1 MHVVILHTVDDGRVE
16 LKGVVTYR
24 ADAYGRAI
32 QVLQDYIKDLKD
44 IDFFSELY
52 FSTVY
57 SLNGD
62 TGEGISL
69 MARGKSTNEGEIAAD
84 RTLADVWILE

>member
-1 MHVVILHTVDDGRVE
+1 MHAVILHTVDDNQIK

-24 ADAYGRAI
+24 TDAYGQAI
-32 QVLQDYIKDLKD
+32 KVLQDHIKELKDL
-44 IDFFSELY
+44 DFFSELY

-84 RTLADVWILE
+84 RILADVWILG

>member
-1 MHVVILHTVDDGRVE
+1 MYAVILHTVDDDRIE
-16 LKGVVTYR
+16 LKGVINLRT
-24 ADAYGRAI
+24 DAYGQAI
-32 QVLQDYIKDLKD
+32 KVLQDYIKDLKD
-44 IDFFSELY
+44 FDFFSDLY

-69 MARGKSTNEGEIAAD
+69 MARGESTNEGEIAAD
-84 RTLADVWILE
+84 RHLADVWILK